1 MAATDAALN
10 SGFSAFKPQLG
21 NKLLLI
27 AGIAAV
33 VAVMVVVWLWSK
45 QPDYR
50 VLFANYSDKDG
61 GAIVASLEQMNVP
74 YKFSEGGS
82 SILVPAAQVHEMR
95 LKLASQ
101 GLPKGGN
108 IGFELL
114 ENQKFGVS
122 QFVEQVNFQRALEGE
137 LERSIQSIDAVQTAR
152 IHLAIPKPSVF
163 VRDQQKPSASVLL
176 NLHPGRSLNPQQVSA
191 IVHLVASSISELA
204 PANVTIVDQNGTLLT
219 DDGKKKN
226 GNNLDPSQLKY
237 VEELQQNIAS
247 RVEAI
252 IAPILG
258 AQNVHAEASAEVD
271 FSVQEQA
278 AEIYTP
284 NQDPKVSAV
293 RSMQSSESQNG
304 TVSAGGIPGAQSNQ
318 PQPPAPATA
327 PIEAGAVAAADGSAA
342 PATTPISTQKNV
354 TTNYEVDKTVRYTQ
368 QPMGGVKRLTV
379 AVVVNDK
386 HTLDKNGKPVSRP
399 LNDAEKKQIEQLAK
413 QAMGF
418 SEQRGDSLS
427 IVNSSF
433 IVPTEE
439 VLPPIPVWKQDA
451 NIALA
456 KDILKLAAGLLVMFL
471 LYRRLLKPMTQ
482 KLVQLQPDT
491 KLLPT
496 GNLQDDVVSLSSQTA
511 ASLPQPLQVR
521 GYQQNLESAKQLAKE
536 NPRMVASVVTNWV
549 GSND

>member
-1 MAATDAALN
+1 
-10 SGFSAFKPQLG
+10 
-21 NKLLLI
+21 
-27 AGIAAV
+27 
-33 VAVMVVVWLWSK
+33 
-45 QPDYR
+45 
-50 VLFANYSDKDG
+50 
-61 GAIVASLEQMNVP
+61 MNVP
-74 YKFSEGGS
+74 YHFSDGGS
-82 SILVPAAQVHEMR
+82 AILVPAEQVHEVR
-95 LKLASQ
+95 LKLAAQ

-137 LERSIQSIDAVQTAR
+137 LERSIQSIDVVQTAR
-152 IHLAIPKPSVF
+152 IHLAIPKQSVF
-163 VRDQQKPSASVLL
+163 VRDQQQPSASVLL
-176 NLHPGRSLNPQQVSA
+176 NLRAGRSLNPQQVSA
-191 IVHLVASSISELA
+191 IVHLVASSIPQLA

-219 DDGKKKN
+219 DADKKN
-226 GNNLDPSQLKY
+226 GANNLDPSQLKY

-278 AEIYTP
+278 AEIYKP
-284 NQDPKVSAV
+284 NQDAKDSAV
-293 RSMQSSESQNG
+293 RSMQSSESQSTSGNAASG
-304 TVSAGGIPGAQSNQ
+304 VPGAQSNQ
-318 PQPPAPATA
+318 PQPNQPQPPATASA
-327 PIEAGAVAAADGSAA
+327 PIEANVAAGTAA
-342 PATTPISTQKNV
+342 PAATPVNSQKNV

-368 QPMGGVKRLTV
+368 QPMGGLKRLTV

-399 LNDAEKKQIEQLAK
+399 LNAAEKKQIEDLAK

-418 SEQRGDSLS
+418 NEARGDSLS

-433 IVPTEE
+433 IVPAQE
-439 VLPPIPVWKQDA
+439 VLPPIPLWKQPE

-456 KDILKLAAGLLVMFL
+456 KDMLKLGAGLLVMFL
-471 LYRRLLKPMTQ
+471 LYRRLLKPMTR

-491 KLLPT
+491 KLLPAT
-496 GNLQDDVVSLSSQTA
+496 AEQDAVVSLSSA
-511 ASLPQPLQVR
+511 ADTPQLPQVR
-521 GYQQNLESAKQLAKE
+521 GYQQNLASAKQIAKE

-549 GSND
+549 SSND